1 MIYNVAP
8 TSAGQQSDPV
18 MHTYTCVLFPI
29 LSSVPVYPRRLD
41 RGPVLYSRTPLLLH
55 ASVFPSA
62 SIHFSWEM
70 PRASLILLLLSHVIL
85 VACLPNAAGGFVLLW
100 EAESSVINTEL
111 LFRPT
116 FPAATPREVLGS
128 CENYIMKLD
137 FKYLFLTID
146 IIINKMSINYS

>member
-1 MIYNVAP
+1 MLHPTCPAVALGAIQQDP
-8 TSAGQQSDPV
+8 TAS
-18 MHTYTCVLFPI
+18 
-29 LSSVPVYPRRLD
+29 PRQCI
-41 RGPVLYSRTPLLLH
+41 
-55 ASVFPSA
+55 PSA